1 MDLLNQEQN
10 QKAETTNTLAEIL
23 GSINTEVSTN
33 DVNVVNYSGEEKTN
47 EEKTNE
53 EKTNEEKTNEDE
65 TNNININ
72 LQELPNLSTQVQLLT
87 DTIDRR
93 IGNYLLNELEKKQ
106 AYIDELEEAVK
117 FQEKEI
123 SELKSKLESMN
134 KLELLSKIKSNME
147 TKLVEVET
155 NLHQV
160 EEELPENYEVNSGAP
175 EKNENS
181 FLGRQETN
189 FKPKVVSVK
198 KSNQQT
204 QQVQAQPKVVMDE
217 EQTQYP
223 RSNPDLVF
231 RSDPGTKVKSIPKE
245 EEEPRY
251 NGVIMLEKPKN
262 EPVIKIQLDYET
274 ETGGD
279 NSSTMSDVV
288 KQRRRRAGRL

>member
-10 QKAETTNTLAEIL
+10 LNQEGETTNTLAEIL
-23 GSINTEVSTN
+23 GSINTEVSIN
-33 DVNVVNYSGEEKTN
+33 DVNLLNYVEEKTN
-47 EEKTNE
+47 NTNI
-53 EKTNEEKTNEDE
+53 D
-65 TNNININ
+65 
-72 LQELPNLSTQVQLLT
+72 LQEIQETQEIQNLSTQVQLLT

-106 AYIDELEEAVK
+106 AYVDELEEAVK

-123 SELKSKLESMN
+123 SELKSKLEGIN

-155 NLHQV
+155 NLHQIKEV
-160 EEELPENYEVNSGAP
+160 EE
-175 EKNENS
+175 
-181 FLGRQETN
+181 QEIS
-189 FKPKVVSVK
+189 FKPKVLSVK
-198 KSNQQT
+198 KSDQQS
-204 QQVQAQPKVVMDE
+204 QSKIVRDD

-251 NGVIMLEKPKN
+251 NGVIMLDKPNN
-262 EPVIKIQLDYET
+262 ETQIKIQLDYET

-279 NSSTMSDVV
+279 NSSTMSDVL

>member
-1 MDLLNQEQN
+1 MDLLNKNQEV
-10 QKAETTNTLAEIL
+10 ETTNTLAEIL
-23 GSINTEVSTN
+23 GSINTEVNTN
-33 DVNVVNYSGEEKTN
+33 DVNVVNYSEEG
-47 EEKTNE
+47 
-53 EKTNEEKTNEDE
+53 E
-65 TNNININ
+65 TNNTN
-72 LQELPNLSTQVQLLT
+72 LQEKQEVQELPNMKTQVQLFT

-123 SELKSKLESMN
+123 SELKSKLEGIN

-147 TKLVEVET
+147 TKMVEVET

-160 EEELPENYEVNSGAP
+160 EAEQ
-175 EKNENS
+175 
-181 FLGRQETN
+181 QEIS
-189 FKPKVVSVK
+189 FKPKVVNVK
-198 KSNQQT
+198 KPN
-204 QQVQAQPKVVMDE
+204 QQVQQQVVKTE

-223 RSNPDLVF
+223 KSNPDLVF

-245 EEEPRY
+245 QEEPRY
-251 NGVIMLEKPKN
+251 NGVVMLDKPKN

-279 NSSTMSDVV
+279 NSSTMSEVL
-288 KQRRRRAGRL
+288 KQRRRARRL

>member
-33 DVNVVNYSGEEKTN
+33 NVNVLNYSG
-47 EEKTNE
+47 E

-123 SELKSKLESMN
+123 SELKSKLEGMN

-155 NLHQV
+155 NLHHV
-160 EEELPENYEVNSGAP
+160 EDEE
-175 EKNENS
+175 
-181 FLGRQETN
+181 QELNLEPN

-204 QQVQAQPKVVMDE
+204 QQAQAQAQAQPQPKVVRDE

-251 NGVIMLEKPKN
+251 NGIMMLEKPKN

>member
-1 MDLLNQEQN
+1 MDLLNQNQN
-10 QKAETTNTLAEIL
+10 QEQKAESTNTLAEIL
-23 GSINTEVSTN
+23 GSINTEVNTN
-33 DVNVVNYSGEEKTN
+33 NVLNNTESEK
-47 EEKTNE
+47 
-53 EKTNEEKTNEDE
+53 EKTNEDE

-72 LQELPNLSTQVQLLT
+72 LQESEKNPSMEAAQVQLLT
-87 DTIDRR
+87 DIIDRR

-123 SELKSKLESMN
+123 SDLKYKLEGVN

-147 TKLVEVET
+147 TKLVQVET

-160 EEELPENYEVNSGAP
+160 DT
-175 EKNENS
+175 EK
-181 FLGRQETN
+181 QETT
-189 FKPKVVSVK
+189 FKPKVVNVK
-198 KSNQQT
+198 KSNQQVQQT
-204 QQVQAQPKVVMDE
+204 QQTHQHTQPKIVGDE
-217 EQTQYP
+217 EQLQYP
-223 RSNPDLVF
+223 KSNPDLVF
-231 RSDPGTKVKSIPKE
+231 RSDPDTKVKSIPKE

-251 NGVIMLEKPKN
+251 NGVTILEKPKN

-288 KQRRRRAGRL
+288 KQRRKRAGRL

>member
-1 MDLLNQEQN
+1 MDLSNQNQEG
-10 QKAETTNTLAEIL
+10 EMTNTLAEIL
-23 GSINTEVSTN
+23 GSINTKVSIN
-33 DVNVVNYSGEEKTN
+33 DVNIVNYIEEEKTN
-47 EEKTNE
+47 EY
-53 EKTNEEKTNEDE
+53 E

-72 LQELPNLSTQVQLLT
+72 LQETQETQETQEIPNLSTQVQLLT

-106 AYIDELEEAVK
+106 AYIDELEDAVK

-123 SELKSKLESMN
+123 SELKSKLEGIN

-155 NLHQV
+155 NLHQI
-160 EEELPENYEVNSGAP
+160 EEAEELPGNYEVNSGAP
-175 EKNENS
+175 EK
-181 FLGRQETN
+181 N

-204 QQVQAQPKVVMDE
+204 QQVQAQPKVISDE

>member
-1 MDLLNQEQN
+1 MDLLNQNQNQEQN
-10 QKAETTNTLAEIL
+10 QGETTNTLAEIL

-33 DVNVVNYSGEEKTN
+33 DDNLVNYTEKA
-47 EEKTNE
+47 
-53 EKTNEEKTNEDE
+53 KTNEDE
-65 TNNININ
+65 INKININ
-72 LQELPNLSTQVQLLT
+72 LQETEKIPSMETQVQLFT
-87 DTIDRR
+87 DIIDRR

-123 SELKSKLESMN
+123 SDLKSKLEGIN

-160 EEELPENYEVNSGAP
+160 ETEEKELS
-175 EKNENS
+175 
-181 FLGRQETN
+181 
-189 FKPKVVSVK
+189 FKPKVVNVK
-198 KSNQQT
+198 KSNQQSQPVQT
-204 QQVQAQPKVVMDE
+204 QSKIVRDE
-217 EQTQYP
+217 EQSQYP

-262 EPVIKIQLDYET
+262 EPVIQIQLDYET

-279 NSSTMSDVV
+279 NSSTMTDIA
-288 KQRRRRAGRL
+288 KQRRRARRL

>member
-1 MDLLNQEQN
+1 MDLLNQN
-10 QKAETTNTLAEIL
+10 QEGETTNTLAEIL
-23 GSINTEVSTN
+23 GSINTKINTN
-33 DVNVVNYSGEEKTN
+33 NVNVVNYVE
-47 EEKTNE
+47 
-53 EKTNEEKTNEDE
+53 EEKTNEDE

-72 LQELPNLSTQVQLLT
+72 SLEIPNFSTQVQLFA

-123 SELKSKLESMN
+123 SDLKSKLEGMN
-134 KLELLSKIKSNME
+134 KLELLSRIKSNME

-155 NLHQV
+155 NLYQM
-160 EEELPENYEVNSGAP
+160 EETKELPGIYEVNSGAP

-181 FLGRQETN
+181 FLGRQEIS
-189 FKPKVVSVK
+189 FKPKVLNVK
-198 KSNQQT
+198 KYN
-204 QQVQAQPKVVMDE
+204 QQVQQVQQAHTKVVKDE

-251 NGVIMLEKPKN
+251 NGVIMLDKPKN
-262 EPVIKIQLDYET
+262 ETQIKIELDYET

-279 NSSTMSDVV
+279 NSSTMSDVL
-288 KQRRRRAGRL
+288 KQRRRRVGRL

>member
-1 MDLLNQEQN
+1 MDLSNQN
-10 QKAETTNTLAEIL
+10 QKEETTNTLAEIL
-23 GSINTEVSTN
+23 GSITTDTDMNSNVI
-33 DVNVVNYSGEEKTN
+33 NVVNYTN
-47 EEKTNE
+47 EEISANE
-53 EKTNEEKTNEDE
+53 IE

-72 LQELPNLSTQVQLLT
+72 LQEIQENEQIPNLITQVQLLT

-123 SELKSKLESMN
+123 SDLKSKLEGIN

-147 TKLVEVET
+147 TKLVNVET
-155 NLHQV
+155 NLRQV
-160 EEELPENYEVNSGAP
+160 EEQD
-175 EKNENS
+175 
-181 FLGRQETN
+181 QEQEQS
-189 FKPKVVSVK
+189 FKPKVLSVK
-198 KSNQQT
+198 KSNQQS
-204 QQVQAQPKVVMDE
+204 QQIQQIQPIQQIQSKAIKDE
-217 EQTQYP
+217 EQTQYS
-223 RSNPDLVF
+223 RTNQDLVF

-245 EEEPRY
+245 QEEPRY

-274 ETGGD
+274 DTGCD
-279 NSSTMSDVV
+279 NSSTMTDVV

>member
-10 QKAETTNTLAEIL
+10 QEQNQEGETTNTLAEIL

-33 DVNVVNYSGEEKTN
+33 NVNVVNYVKEEK
-47 EEKTNE
+47 
-53 EKTNEEKTNEDE
+53 

-72 LQELPNLSTQVQLLT
+72 SQETQETQETQEIPNLSTQVQLLT

-106 AYIDELEEAVK
+106 AYIDELEDAVK

-123 SELKSKLESMN
+123 SDLKSKLEGIN

-147 TKLVEVET
+147 TKLLDVET
-155 NLHQV
+155 NLQQV
-160 EEELPENYEVNSGAP
+160 ETDE
-175 EKNENS
+175 
-181 FLGRQETN
+181 
-189 FKPKVVSVK
+189 KVVKSKVVNVK

-204 QQVQAQPKVVMDE
+204 QPVQAQPKVVRDE
-217 EQTQYP
+217 EQNQYP

-262 EPVIKIQLDYET
+262 EPVIQIQLDYET
-274 ETGGD
+274 ETGCD
-279 NSSTMSDVV
+279 NSSTMTDIA
-288 KQRRRRAGRL
+288 KQRRRARRL

>member
-1 MDLLNQEQN
+1 MDLLNQNQNQEQN
-10 QKAETTNTLAEIL
+10 QEQNQGETTNTLAEIL

-33 DVNVVNYSGEEKTN
+33 DDNLVNYTEKA
-47 EEKTNE
+47 
-53 EKTNEEKTNEDE
+53 KTNEDE
-65 TNNININ
+65 INKININ
-72 LQELPNLSTQVQLLT
+72 LQETEKIPSMETQVQLFT

-106 AYIDELEEAVK
+106 AYIDELEDAVK

-123 SELKSKLESMN
+123 SDLKSKLEGIN

-147 TKLVEVET
+147 TKLLDVET
-155 NLHQV
+155 NLQQV
-160 EEELPENYEVNSGAP
+160 ETDE
-175 EKNENS
+175 
-181 FLGRQETN
+181 
-189 FKPKVVSVK
+189 KVVKSKVVNVK

-204 QQVQAQPKVVMDE
+204 QPVQAQPKVVRDE
-217 EQTQYP
+217 EQNQYP

-262 EPVIKIQLDYET
+262 EPVIQIQLDYET

-279 NSSTMSDVV
+279 NSSTMTDIA

>member
-10 QKAETTNTLAEIL
+10 QNQEGETTNTLAEIL
-23 GSINTEVSTN
+23 GSINTEVSIN
-33 DVNVVNYSGEEKTN
+33 DVNLVNYVEEEK
-47 EEKTNE
+47 
-53 EKTNEEKTNEDE
+53 

-72 LQELPNLSTQVQLLT
+72 LQETQEMLNLSTQVQLLT

-123 SELKSKLESMN
+123 SELKSKLEGIN

-160 EEELPENYEVNSGAP
+160 EVEELSGNYEVNSGAP
-175 EKNENS
+175 ENNFHS
-181 FLGRQETN
+181 FLGRQETS
-189 FKPKVVSVK
+189 FKPKVLSVK
-198 KSNQQT
+198 KSNQQ
-204 QQVQAQPKVVMDE
+204 AQTKIVRDE

-223 RSNPDLVF
+223 RSNQDLVF

-251 NGVIMLEKPKN
+251 NGIIMLDKPKN
-262 EPVIKIQLDYET
+262 ETQIKIQLDYET
-274 ETGGD
+274 EIGGD
-279 NSSTMSDVV
+279 NSSSMSDVL

>member
-10 QKAETTNTLAEIL
+10 QEGETTNTLAEIL

-33 DVNVVNYSGEEKTN
+33 NVNVVNYVE
-47 EEKTNE
+47 
-53 EKTNEEKTNEDE
+53 EEKTNEDE
-65 TNNININ
+65 TNNINVN
-72 LQELPNLSTQVQLLT
+72 LQETQKIQETLETQEIPNLSTQVQLLT

-123 SELKSKLESMN
+123 SELKSKLEGMN

-160 EEELPENYEVNSGAP
+160 EAEKLPENYEVNSGAP
-175 EKNENS
+175 EKN
-181 FLGRQETN
+181 

-198 KSNQQT
+198 KSNLPV
-204 QQVQAQPKVVMDE
+204 QQVQAQPKIVRDE
-217 EQTQYP
+217 EQIQYP

-231 RSDPGTKVKSIPKE
+231 RTDSGTKVKSIPKE

-251 NGVIMLEKPKN
+251 NGVMMLDKPKN